1 MLPELQCFR
10 IAMFLGSQVP
20 SSPASQDSLVSRSS
34 WGLSREVND
43 VQSPLP
49 AVQQALKPP
58 HKDSQSLALRSLIL
72 ANSGLCASNLNS
84 YSVSSHRVN
93 YWHSYLHFAEFE
105 MSFF

>member
-1 MLPELQCFR
+1 
-10 IAMFLGSQVP
+10 MFLGSQVP

-34 WGLSREVND
+34 WGLSHEVND

-58 HKDSQSLALRSLIL
+58 HRDSQSLASRSLIL

-84 YSVSSHRVN
+84 CSVSSHRVN